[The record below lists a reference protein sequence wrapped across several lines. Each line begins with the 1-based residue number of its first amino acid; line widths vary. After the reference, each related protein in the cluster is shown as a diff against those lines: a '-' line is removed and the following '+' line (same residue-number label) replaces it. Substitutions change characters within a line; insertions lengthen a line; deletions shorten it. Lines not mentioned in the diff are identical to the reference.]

1 MCSITCL
8 LPATES
14 TERADETGARARPPA
29 RAHCNNDAA
38 SLTTSGAG
46 AEQRVNALVA
56 GFYIHLCK
64 PIDAV
69 ELLHVVSA
77 LGRHARH

>member
-1 MCSITCL
+1 
-8 LPATES
+8 
-14 TERADETGARARPPA
+14 
-29 RAHCNNDAA
+29 
-38 SLTTSGAG
+38 
-46 AEQRVNALVA
+46 VNALVA
-56 GFYIHLCK
+56 GFYIHLSK